1 MQYRLK
7 YGILFQHQKQKKL
20 QCTDECLI
28 YLGLQSFLYVADFI
42 ENGSFSVVF
51 SMTRHTQDTNLQGK
65 PIDGR
70 EEFVQLFMSIMLGDR
85 RIGMSDDS
93 LEDDAVCCYSALI
106 HARDEGMSGCV
117 RGMCCADQ
125 LHEWSEYVRSVLLLI
140 IRNACRCFKKVFLV
154 VIKAFLNVRNNVF
167 VNRNDAIG

>member
-7 YGILFQHQKQKKL
+7 YGILFQHQKQKRL

-42 ENGSFSVVF
+42 ENGSFSVVL

-85 RIGMSDDS
+85 RIGMPDDS

-106 HARDEGMSGCV
+106 HARDKGMSG
-117 RGMCCADQ
+117 
-125 LHEWSEYVRSVLLLI
+125 SVRSV
-140 IRNACRCFKKVFLV
+140 
-154 VIKAFLNVRNNVF
+154 
-167 VNRNDAIG
+167 

>member
-7 YGILFQHQKQKKL
+7 YGILFQHQKQKRL

-42 ENGSFSVVF
+42 ENGSISVVF

-85 RIGMSDDS
+85 RIGMPDDS

-106 HARDEGMSGCV
+106 HARDKGMSG
-117 RGMCCADQ
+117 
-125 LHEWSEYVRSVLLLI
+125 SVRSV
-140 IRNACRCFKKVFLV
+140 
-154 VIKAFLNVRNNVF
+154 
-167 VNRNDAIG
+167 